1 MGRKTAGIEFQEA
14 NLVGLETARTMRS
27 VGGSF
32 MILRW
37 HTLPILCLL
46 LAGGM
51 PNGACSSRRE
61 SAAQSSDRGAAPSD
75 VSNDVPPLRPDSGGP
90 PGVVDLK
97 RVTNLDRFP
106 GLTDEHRRRLARD
119 GFFIVASTAKAPFQ
133 LYERNE
139 RLGLPSLVLP
149 QLAVDVLR
157 GVFSA
162 VDRDIENNFAAPP
175 LHRALLDL
183 VRDGLELRKFSL
195 GDGRDELAALDR
207 VIATFAVAAHL
218 LAAEG
223 ARPADLPLTADDA
236 GEEDEAHPLA
246 GRVPVIV
253 PLDEPPWSGLPPTV
267 EGLFQEAISAIRA
280 ADGIHVTAALGCEA
294 DFGVFRVAEQAEPG
308 RSRALLRT
316 LLWLDLAAPASA
328 GDLADNL
335 TAPLL
340 LRLFAGLALRSG
352 REGDPWMQVAMRLET
367 AGRDWHGTA
376 EYPVLGALLDALGAS
391 PTLPPSAG
399 ASIRM
404 VLAVP
409 ELPPRGTLGLL
420 PGRLADDGC
429 GGCDDAALWLG
440 PGAVGSAVGR
450 RLVEGLRSDPVA
462 APWLPDGTG
471 GVADAAARWHGYLR
485 SLDGLLALQ
494 LARPTPVPR
503 GLDAPDCLPAG
514 SSVVR
519 GAVVPSSAT
528 YRELGG
534 LIDDRAVMLQSLG
547 ILPQRE
553 IEDPDGAVEEAAYR
567 IQELLGSA
575 DRFSHALASIGDTEL
590 RGEAWTEEQ
599 IATVSRIGSWA
610 ESILA
615 DAAQADA
622 VDPGDPSWV
631 ELHDDGT
638 ISGVGGVDVIY
649 AVVATPDGPALA
661 RGATWSFYDGLR
673 WPGDAEPDD
682 AAWDAWLSSPV
693 SARTGVATDVT
704 APVLPPP
711 PLVGEGNRSCLGA
724 DSGGDLAL

>member
-1 MGRKTAGIEFQEA
+1 
-14 NLVGLETARTMRS
+14 
-27 VGGSF
+27 

-37 HTLPILCLL
+37 HTLPILGLL

-51 PNGACSSRRE
+51 PSGACSGRKGTPPGP
-61 SAAQSSDRGAAPSD
+61 SDRGAAPSD
-75 VSNDVPPLRPDSGGP
+75 VSTDVPSPRPDGGGP
-90 PGVVDLK
+90 VGAVDLA

-119 GFFIVASTAKAPFQ
+119 GFFIVPSAAKAPFQ

-149 QLAVDVLR
+149 QLALDVLR

-162 VDRDIENNFAAPP
+162 VDRDIENNFVAPT
-175 LHRALLDL
+175 LHRALHAL

-207 VIATFAVAAHL
+207 IIATFAVAAHL
-218 LAAEG
+218 LVAEG
-223 ARPADLPLTADDA
+223 SRPADPPLPADDG

-253 PLDEPPWSGLPPTV
+253 PLDELPWPELPPTV

-280 ADGIHVTAALGCEA
+280 ADGVHVTAALGREA
-294 DFGVFRVAEQAEPG
+294 DFSVFRTAEQAEPG

-316 LLWLDLAAPASA
+316 LLWLDLAAPASD

-335 TAPLL
+335 TTPLFF
-340 LRLFAGLALRSG
+340 RLFAGLAVRTG
-352 REGDPWMQVAMRLET
+352 QVIDPWMQVATRLET

-376 EYPVLGALLDALGAS
+376 EYPALGALLDALGENPA
-391 PTLPPSAG
+391 LPPSAG
-399 ASIRM
+399 ASIRT

-409 ELPPRGTLGLL
+409 NLPPRGTLGLL
-420 PGRLADDGC
+420 PGRLADGEC

-440 PGAVGSAVGR
+440 PGAVGSAVGL
-450 RLVEGLRSDPVA
+450 RLDEKLTRDPLS
-462 APWLPDGTG
+462 APWLPAGTE
-471 GVADAAARWHGYLR
+471 VAAAAAATWNGYLR

-534 LIDDRAVMLQSLG
+534 LIDDRAVMLQALG
-547 ILPQRE
+547 ILPQQE
-553 IEDPDGAVEEAAYR
+553 LEDPEGAVEEAAYR

-615 DAAQADA
+615 DAAQAEA
-622 VDPGDPSWV
+622 VDPGDPSWL
-631 ELHDDGT
+631 ELRDDGT
-638 ISGVGGVDVIY
+638 VSGVGGVDAIY
-649 AVVATPDGPALA
+649 AVIATPDGPALA

-673 WPGDAEPDD
+673 WPGETEPDD
-682 AAWDAWLSSPV
+682 AAWNAWLSSSGPPRAGAAAAV
-693 SARTGVATDVT
+693 VAP
-704 APVLPPP
+704 AFPPP

-724 DSGGDLAL
+724 DSGGDLEL